1 MNFSERLAG
10 LGDPREVVAR
20 VSAFLFVFLLWS
32 AIVWSWWLR
41 RASRAR
47 RVSARL
53 GLPDP
58 EAGPARELRL
68 WSQDQEFTTLVQ
80 EPARDIGLRN
90 RLERWRQQGRI
101 DSPLSTLI
109 LGAIG
114 ITAGA
119 FVVTCVLTKSLLAG
133 TGAVAVA
140 MIFLWTYAKQ
150 RAERGFALFETQLV
164 EALDLAARSLRA
176 GHPLT
181 GAFQLAGEEIPAPV
195 GTIFKEVCQQQ
206 DLGLSLEEGLRK
218 AAQLHPSP
226 DLKLFATSVIIQLES
241 GGNLAD
247 MMDRLSA
254 VIRDRL
260 RLSRHAR
267 ILTAQTQLSKRILL
281 ALPFILFLV
290 ISLLNPGYMEP
301 LYTTPEGRYL
311 IAIGATSLLFGMWVM
326 NRMVVLR
333 Y

>member
-1 MNFSERLAG
+1 MNFSGRLAE

-32 AIVWSWWLR
+32 ALVWSWWLR
-41 RASRAR
+41 SASRAR

-58 EAGPARELRL
+58 DAGPARELRL
-68 WSQDQEFTTLVQ
+68 WSQGQELTTLVQ
-80 EPARDIGLRN
+80 DPNGDLGLRK
-90 RLERWRQQGRI
+90 RLERWRQQARVAT
-101 DSPLSTLI
+101 PLATLI

-119 FVVTCVLTKSLLAG
+119 FFVTYVLTESLLAG
-133 TGAVAVA
+133 AGAVVVA
-140 MIFLWTYAKQ
+140 AIFLKTYANKQ
-150 RAERGFALFETQLV
+150 AQRGVSLFETQFV
-164 EALDLAARSLRA
+164 DALDLAARSLRA

-206 DLGLSLEEGLRK
+206 DLGLALDESLRR
-218 AAQLHPSP
+218 AAQLRPSP

-247 MMDRLSA
+247 MMDRLAA

-281 ALPFILFLV
+281 ALPFVLFLV
-290 ISLLNPGYMEP
+290 NSFLNPGYMEP

-311 IAIGATSLLFGMWVM
+311 IAFGAVSLLLGAWVM

>member
-1 MNFSERLAG
+1 MNFIDRLAQF
-10 LGDPREVVAR
+10 GDPREVVAR
-20 VSAFLFVFLLWS
+20 VSAFLFVFLLWC
-32 AIVWSWWLR
+32 ALVWTWWLR
-41 RASRAR
+41 SATRAR
-47 RVSARL
+47 RVSDRL

-68 WSQDQEFTTLVQ
+68 WSQGSELTTLVHDPDRAQ
-80 EPARDIGLRN
+80 SLRK
-90 RLERWRQQGRI
+90 RLERWRQQARV
-101 DSPLSTLI
+101 STPLATLI

-114 ITAGA
+114 VSAGA
-119 FVVTCVLTKSLLAG
+119 FFVAYVLTQSLLAG
-133 TGAVAVA
+133 AGAVAVA
-140 MIFLWTYAKQ
+140 MIFLKTYANQKAQ
-150 RAERGFALFETQLV
+150 RGINLFETQFV
-164 EALDLAARSLRA
+164 DALDLAARSLRA

-206 DLGLSLEEGLRK
+206 DLGLALDESLRR
-218 AAQLHPSP
+218 AAQVRTSP

-247 MMDRLSA
+247 MMDRLAA

-267 ILTAQTQLSKRILL
+267 VLTAQTQLSKRILL
-281 ALPFILFLV
+281 ALPFVLFLLN
-290 ISLLNPGYMEP
+290 SLLKPGYMEP
-301 LYTTPEGRYL
+301 LYTTSAGRFL
-311 IAIGATSLLFGMWVM
+311 IAAGVISLLLGAWVM
-326 NRMVVLR
+326 NRMVALK

>member
-1 MNFSERLAG
+1 MNFSDRLAE

-20 VSAFLFVFLLWS
+20 VSAFLFVFLLWC

-41 RASRAR
+41 SASRAR

-58 EAGPARELRL
+58 DAGPARELRL
-68 WSQDQEFTTLVQ
+68 WSQGQELTTLVQ
-80 EPARDIGLRN
+80 DPSGDLGLRE
-90 RLERWRQQGRI
+90 RLERWRQQARVAT
-101 DSPLSTLI
+101 PLGTLI

-119 FVVTCVLTKSLLAG
+119 FLVTYVLTASLLAG
-133 TGAVAVA
+133 AGAVAVA
-140 MIFLWTYAKQ
+140 MIFLKTYANQQAQ
-150 RAERGFALFETQLV
+150 RGLALFETQFV
-164 EALDLAARSLRA
+164 DALDLAARSLRA

-206 DLGLSLEEGLRK
+206 DLGLSLDESLRR
-218 AAQLHPSP
+218 AAQLRTSP

-247 MMDRLSA
+247 MMDRLAA

-267 ILTAQTQLSKRILL
+267 ILMAQTQLSKRILL

-290 ISLLNPGYMEP
+290 NSFLNPGYMEP

-311 IAIGATSLLFGMWVM
+311 IAFGAVSLLLGAWVM
-326 NRMVVLR
+326 NRMVVLK